1 MKVLFHVNESTHW
14 KTALGNIL
22 NMLQYGEENST
33 SFEIELVANGPA
45 VKELQPSSAKSAG
58 ISDQLEGFAGALRI
72 CACNNSL
79 IANGITPSMLLPFI
93 QVVPAG
99 VVEIAARQMDGY
111 AYIKP

>member
-1 MKVLFHVNESTHW
+1 MKVLFHVNKSAHW

-22 NMLQYGEENST
+22 NMLQYGEENSML
-33 SFEIELVANGPA
+33 FEIELVANGPA
-45 VKELQPSSAKSAG
+45 VKELQPSAAKSAG
-58 ISDQLEGFAGALRI
+58 IYDQLERFATALRI

-79 IANGITPSMLLPFI
+79 VANGITPSMLLPFI

-99 VVEIAARQMDGY
+99 VVEIAVRQLNGY